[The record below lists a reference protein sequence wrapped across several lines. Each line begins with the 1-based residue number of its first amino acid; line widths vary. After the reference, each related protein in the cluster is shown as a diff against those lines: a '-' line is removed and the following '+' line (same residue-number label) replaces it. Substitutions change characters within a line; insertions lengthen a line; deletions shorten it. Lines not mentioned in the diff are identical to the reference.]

1 MFGSKIT
8 RVGHIDTNNNWAERK
23 KYCLKKVYYSL
34 DELIAEAKDPKLRT
48 SLATFKPAEILDFEV
63 EPTERESDLKK
74 LRKIQHAR
82 PKSG

>member
-1 MFGSKIT
+1 VFGSKIR

-34 DELIAEAKDPKLRT
+34 DELIAEAKDPHIRT
-48 SLATFKPAEILDFEV
+48 SLATFKPAEILDFKV
-63 EPTERESDLKK
+63 EPAERGWNLKK

-82 PKSG
+82 LKSG